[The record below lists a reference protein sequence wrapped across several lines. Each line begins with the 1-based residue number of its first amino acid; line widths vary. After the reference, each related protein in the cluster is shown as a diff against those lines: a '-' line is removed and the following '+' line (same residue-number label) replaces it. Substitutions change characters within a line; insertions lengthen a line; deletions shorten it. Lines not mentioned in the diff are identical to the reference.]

1 MWFKSATSS
10 QSVSTISAAPG
21 KRSVPSILSAGAR
34 IQGDIVSD
42 GEVHILGSVA
52 GNVTANKLTLGE
64 GGSLSGTVET
74 ETATIN
80 GVLTGRLAAVNVVLG
95 SNARVTADI
104 IYVSMRIEPGA
115 VFEGYSRRVESI
127 ETISGDAVQLPPP
140 PQSTQ
145 ATVVRHIE
153 PVVEAEAGK

>member
-10 QSVSTISAAPG
+10 SQSVTSAAAAG

-127 ETISGDAVQLPPP
+127 ETVSGEAVQLPPP
-140 PQSTQ
+140 PSPT
-145 ATVVRHIE
+145 VRHIE
-153 PVVEAEAGK
+153 PAIEAGSTK

>member
-1 MWFKSATSS
+1 MWFKSATSNS
-10 QSVSTISAAPG
+10 QGAATAPAAA

-64 GGSLSGTVET
+64 GGTLSGTVET

-127 ETISGDAVQLPPP
+127 ETVSGEAVQLPPP
-140 PQSTQ
+140 APSP
-145 ATVVRHIE
+145 AVRHIE
-153 PVVEAEAGK
+153 PALEAGSSK

>member
-1 MWFKSATSS
+1 MWFR
-10 QSVSTISAAPG
+10 STANSPGASTGQTG
-21 KRSVPSILSAGAR
+21 KRGVPSILSAGAR

-42 GEVHILGSVA
+42 GEVHIIGSVA
-52 GNVTANKLTLGE
+52 GNVTAHKLTLGE

-74 ETATIN
+74 ETAIIN

-95 SNARVTADI
+95 TSARVTADI

-127 ETISGDAVQLPPP
+127 ESFSADGMKLSP
-140 PQSTQ
+140 PQRQQLEKMRGSHEG
-145 ATVVRHIE
+145 V
-153 PVVEAEAGK
+153 AGSAD